1 MNTEQ
6 RDNLK
11 YIFFINTFFVFR
23 NAKRLLDCS
32 PTAAAA
38 PGPFAAVLPPP
49 PAPLP
54 LPRLLLHLRAPV
66 QARQG
71 NVHLSQTLAKEEE
84 LENKLLSRGYIWL
97 SDMYLL
103 QNRNWCV
110 KQAVWI
116 FGLSG
121 ELITQRWQ
129 EHGGWQQ
136 W

>member
-1 MNTEQ
+1 MQ
-6 RDNLK
+6 RDCWIVLLLLLLLLVPLLLFYLHRLLHYLCLASSYTSEPQYKHVRGMSIFRRHSPRKKNLK
-11 YIFFINTFFVFR
+11 T
-23 NAKRLLDCS
+23 S
-32 PTAAAA
+32 W
-38 PGPFAAVLPPP
+38 
-49 PAPLP
+49 
-54 LPRLLLHLRAPV
+54 
-66 QARQG
+66 
-71 NVHLSQTLAKEEE
+71 
-84 LENKLLSRGYIWL
+84 GYIWL